1 MTSIID
7 LQSHLLI
14 LYELLNWMFFVVP
27 YGTWKLI
34 TIIRDIKEEKK
45 SKMHKPG
52 PLLLLSLHAEIAKI
66 PSKCARESS
75 IDSRFFTLFIKFIR
89 NFSKYRLFFVGLIHS
104 SINWANIGPIFLR
117 FTRLV
122 HVESMFCSGSWLNF
136 PLLGRQTSCVKHI
149 SFIHFDKFSTVL
161 VDPLNLKQ
169 DTIDIISWDNSI

>member
-7 LQSHLLI
+7 LQLHLLI

-75 IDSRFFTLFIKFIR
+75 IDSRFFTLSVKFME
-89 NFSKYRLFFVGLIHS
+89 NFSKLLKVVLFKID
-104 SINWANIGPIFLR
+104 
-117 FTRLV
+117 
-122 HVESMFCSGSWLNF
+122 
-136 PLLGRQTSCVKHI
+136 
-149 SFIHFDKFSTVL
+149 SFFR
-161 VDPLNLKQ
+161 
-169 DTIDIISWDNSI
+169 

>member
-7 LQSHLLI
+7 LQLHLLI

-75 IDSRFFTLFIKFIR
+75 IDSKFFTLFIKFLGKFQR
-89 NFSKYRLFFVGLIHS
+89 YNRLFFVRLIHS
-104 SINWANIGPIFLR
+104 SIN
-117 FTRLV
+117 
-122 HVESMFCSGSWLNF
+122 
-136 PLLGRQTSCVKHI
+136 
-149 SFIHFDKFSTVL
+149 
-161 VDPLNLKQ
+161 
-169 DTIDIISWDNSI
+169 